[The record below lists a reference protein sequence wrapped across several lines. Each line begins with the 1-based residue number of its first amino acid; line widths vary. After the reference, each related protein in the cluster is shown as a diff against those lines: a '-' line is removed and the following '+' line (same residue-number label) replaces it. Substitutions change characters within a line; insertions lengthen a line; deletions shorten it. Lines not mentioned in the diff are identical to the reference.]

1 MGRKIGMPCVGHG
14 CVAAAQQDL
23 GILVMSSHRRFLLAC
38 FSVRY
43 LVRPMS
49 GRACEKIR

>member
-1 MGRKIGMPCVGHG
+1 MGRKFGMPCVGHG

-23 GILVMSSHRRFLLAC
+23 GILVMTSRCRFLLAC
-38 FSVRY
+38 LSVRC

-49 GRACEKIR
+49 GRAWGKDS